1 MKIKE
6 GYVLREVAGSV
17 VVVPAGERSKEFNGM
32 INLNESGK
40 VLWKRAESEFDSE
53 ALVETLLSVYDVSRE
68 QAAND
73 VERFINILKEN
84 EFVYE

>member
-40 VLWKRAESEFDSE
+40 VLWKRAESEFDAE

>member
-40 VLWKRAESEFDSE
+40 VLWKRAESEFDAE

-84 EFVYE
+84 EFIYE